1 MLLFSMPSLAMAS
14 SGFSSQNLIDVR
26 TKKSTEVALRFIIT
40 IFKIIYFF
48 MVHIEPNVAKPHHL
62 KLVLLYFI
70 IVSLFPC
77 LQMNN
82 TSWLQEML
90 MKEVLPGMVRLCL
103 QELLRSH

>member
-1 MLLFSMPSLAMAS
+1 MLLFSMPSLVMAS

-26 TKKSTEVALRFIIT
+26 TKKSIEVALRFIIT
-40 IFKIIYFF
+40 ILRSYFSHA
-48 MVHIEPNVAKPHHL
+48 HIEANEAKLHHL
-62 KLVLLYFI
+62 KLVLLNFI

-82 TSWLQEML
+82 TCWLQEML